1 MAIYKTLQEAVDAKK
16 KGKWIQ
22 KATRSIKKRG
32 TAGVCTGAKFGSPS
46 CPAGSKRYNLAK
58 VFRAM
63 AKKRK
68 KK

>member
-1 MAIYKTLQEAVDAKK
+1 MKTYKTLNEVIDAKK
-16 KGKWIQ
+16 SKRWIQ
-22 KATRSIKKRG
+22 KATKSIKKRG

-58 VFRAM
+58 VFKAM